1 MNKLLVVLAT
11 LCLISSFGFAQT
23 WTYDSDV
30 WSGSQP
36 HGVAIDGNGL
46 MWIGAYAYTDT
57 IFVAPSDTFLLKPI
71 YVFNPDGS
79 PAAFS
84 PIRFLTYGGV
94 LDTIDDGCRG
104 LTVDHNGDIIW
115 TGYTSVYRINHLTG
129 EAMDRYDWP
138 YGGGSLTKPGIDANG
153 YLYFTRVVPGGTPIV
168 ILDDDMDEYGYV
180 IDSCFTIQRS
190 GAVSADGN
198 DFFLP
203 IIYAS
208 GGNNGVI
215 RYHSDNGP
223 DGPYAVVDTLY
234 RGTIWGQSINWD
246 NNGLLWV
253 GSYWNCNFNDWGGW
267 YALDPTQDFAI
278 VDTIYHHFG
287 NSGPL
292 PDPIVTPGGTIWAPR
307 HVAWT
312 PDGLT
317 MITADFDGGVVKK
330 WTNAAPLTTGATPI
344 WTNPLSV
351 DFNDENSTIA
361 VEFSLDQ
368 NYPNPFNP
376 STKIPF
382 DIKKKFNVKLVIFDM
397 LGRPIA
403 TLVDDELAPKH
414 YEFTFDGS
422 NFSSGTYFYQ
432 LIVDGA
438 ATTKQMMLIK

>member
-1 MNKLLVVLAT
+1 MNKLFVVLVT

-23 WTYDSDV
+23 WTYDSDI
-30 WSGSQP
+30 WNGPQP
-36 HGVAIDGNGL
+36 HGVAVDNNGL
-46 MWIGAYAYTDT
+46 IWIGSYAYTDT
-57 IFVAPSDTFLLKPI
+57 LGLPADTIPVKPI

-84 PIRFLTYGGV
+84 PIYFLDYGGV

-104 LTVDHNGDIIW
+104 LTLDHNGDIIW

-129 EAMDRYDWP
+129 DAMDRYDWP
-138 YGGGSLTKPGIDANG
+138 YGGGSLTSPGVDANG
-153 YLYFTRVVPGGTPIV
+153 YMYFTRVVPGGTPIV

-180 IDSCFTIQRS
+180 IDSCFTIQRAA
-190 GAVSADGN
+190 AVSADGN
-198 DFFLP
+198 DFYLP

-208 GGNNGVI
+208 GSNNGVI

-223 DGPYAVVDTLY
+223 DGPYAVVDTLF
-234 RGTIWGQSINWD
+234 RGKMWGQTIDWD
-246 NNGLLWV
+246 RNGLLWV
-253 GSYWNCNFNDWGGW
+253 GSYWDCGATDFGGW
-267 YALDPTQDFAI
+267 YGLDPTQNFGI
-278 VDTIYHHFG
+278 VDTLVHYVG
-287 NSGPL
+287 NRGPL
-292 PDPIVTPGGTIWAPR
+292 GTVPPAGAYVWAPR

-312 PDGLT
+312 ADGMT
-317 MITADFDGGVVKK
+317 AYSADFDGEVIKK
-330 WTNAAPLTTGATPI
+330 WTNASPI
-344 WTNPLSV
+344 LPGGTVILSV
-351 DFNDENSTIA
+351 DFNDDNSTIA
-361 VEFSLDQ
+361 VEFTLDQ

-376 STKIPF
+376 ETKIPF

-397 LGRPIA
+397 LGRQVA

-422 NFSSGTYFYQ
+422 NLSSGTYFYQ